1 MKEKQPLKNLYN
13 LYLNNQCSEE
23 EFERFLT
30 ALVNED
36 DDKEILA
43 LMSATWDN
51 THTLPDIGL
60 IPDFLPQETKQVKLK
75 PAQSGK
81 VNLQRFI
88 ASAAAI
94 LVLAAGLY
102 FFRDNVIK
110 LIAPVQQQEVWSS
123 IGERKKIILADG
135 SQVWLSSNSKLSY
148 PDKFKEAQ
156 RSVSLEGEAFF
167 EVAHDAKHPFIIKTG
182 KVNTTVLGTSFNV
195 SAYSKQNTI
204 NITLVTGKVAVALTT
219 KNKTYTETILPNQ
232 QIVVNRSN
240 NKLSKIDY
248 PEAVSFLNRRLGQ
261 YEYKGLIL
269 EQVVHDIESQYNVQ
283 IVLSTH
289 LSDKTFY
296 GNLNMNDPIA
306 QTLNKLC
313 LVMETKWEKKGEQYE
328 IIK

>member
-1 MKEKQPLKNLYN
+1 MKEKQPLKDLYH
-13 LYLNNQCSEE
+13 LYLNNQCSKE
-23 EFERFLT
+23 EFEHFLA
-30 ALVNED
+30 ALSNED
-36 DDKEILA
+36 NDKEMLE

-51 THTLPDIGL
+51 THTLSDIGL
-60 IPDFLPQETKQVKLK
+60 IPDFLPQETKPVKLR
-75 PAQSGK
+75 PAPSARIS
-81 VNLQRFI
+81 LQRFI

-94 LVLAAGLY
+94 LVLAVGLY
-102 FFRDNVIK
+102 FFGENLAK
-110 LIAPVQQQEVWSS
+110 FIAPVQQREVWSS
-123 IGERKKIILADG
+123 IGERRKIILADG
-135 SQVWLSSNSKLSY
+135 SQVWLSSNSRLSY
-148 PDKFKEAQ
+148 PDKFNEAQ
-156 RSVSLEGEAFF
+156 RAVSLEGEAFF
-167 EVAHDAKHPFIIKTG
+167 EVAHDTKHPFIIKTG

-232 QIVVNRSN
+232 QIVVDRN
-240 NKLSKIDY
+240 NDKLSKIDY

-283 IVLSTH
+283 IVLSAN

-313 LVMETKWEKKGEQYE
+313 LVMETKWKKKGEQYE